1 MPSRP
6 NCEWQTQQIRIAF
19 RFGPRV
25 THAYFTCDFHTD
37 HLKLSSRKP
46 GICNPSYFEV
56 SVGDLFARMASRCAC
71 RHRELTTGAP
81 LPGLPT
87 QSGRYMLDSDV
98 LVEVRGLRPNLR
110 RRRPSLVLSRSPQQ
124 LATPETP
131 NMICECPWM
140 KNAPET
146 KNKHSKC
153 KKTKVDISGRPKV
166 DISGPGPF

>member
-1 MPSRP
+1 MRTSRRRAECINPGYINFGRFMPSRP

-56 SVGDLFARMASRCAC
+56 SGGDLLARMASRCAC

-87 QSGRYMLDSDV
+87 QSGRYLLDSDV

-124 LATPETP
+124 LATPETVSYTHLTLP
-131 NMICECPWM
+131 TILL
-140 KNAPET
+140 
-146 KNKHSKC
+146 
-153 KKTKVDISGRPKV
+153 V
-166 DISGPGPF
+166 